1 MKKKK
6 KCKKKSN
13 YRKIPKKISDY
24 ELKKIISENKQRDI
38 KNIDD
43 LDPIKTIKNYEKE
56 INSFIEINLKEKDF
70 PWIFFKKTV
79 LFLISELIKPHDH
92 LIENINSFDSEKL
105 ETYIK
110 DKSTLVIAL
119 NLIKNVYVG
128 KYDI

>member
-6 KCKKKSN
+6 KSKNKSN
-13 YRKIPKKISDY
+13 YRKIPKKISDS

-43 LDPIKTIKNYEKE
+43 LDPIKTIRNYEKE
-56 INSFIEINLKEKDF
+56 IHNFIEVNLKEKDF

-79 LFLISELIKPHDH
+79 LFLISELIKPHDY

>member
-6 KCKKKSN
+6 KRKN
-13 YRKIPKKISDY
+13 NPLYRKIPKKISDSK
-24 ELKKIISENKQRDI
+24 LKKIISENKQRDI

-56 INSFIEINLKEKDF
+56 IDSFIEINLKEKDF

>member
-6 KCKKKSN
+6 KRKNNSID
-13 YRKIPKKISDY
+13 RKIPNKISDSN
-24 ELKKIISENKQRDI
+24 LKKIISENKQRDI

-56 INSFIEINLKEKDF
+56 IDSFIEINLKEKEF
-70 PWIFFKKTV
+70 PWIFFKKMI

>member
-6 KCKKKSN
+6 KSKKKSN
-13 YRKIPKKISDY
+13 YSKIPKKISDS
-24 ELKKIISENKQRDI
+24 ELKKIISDNKQRDI

-56 INSFIEINLKEKDF
+56 IHSFIEINLKEKDF

>member
-6 KCKKKSN
+6 KRKN
-13 YRKIPKKISDY
+13 NPLYRKIPKNISDSK
-24 ELKKIISENKQRDI
+24 LKKIISENKQRDI

-56 INSFIEINLKEKDF
+56 IDSFIEINLKEKDF
-70 PWIFFKKTV
+70 PWIFFKKMV

-105 ETYIK
+105 
-110 DKSTLVIAL
+110 D
-119 NLIKNVYVG
+119 LIKNVYVG

>member
-6 KCKKKSN
+6 KRKNKSN
-13 YRKIPKKISDY
+13 NKIPKKISHS
-24 ELKKIISENKQRDI
+24 ELKKIISDNKQRDI

-56 INSFIEINLKEKDF
+56 INNFIEINLKEKDF

-79 LFLISELIKPHDH
+79 LFLISELINPHDH

>member
-1 MKKKK
+1 MKKKRK
-6 KCKKKSN
+6 RKNNSN
-13 YRKIPKKISDY
+13 FKKIPKKISDS

-43 LDPIKTIKNYEKE
+43 LDPIKTIKNYQKE
-56 INSFIEINLKEKDF
+56 IDSFIEINLKEKDF
-70 PWIFFKKTV
+70 PWIFFKKMV

>member
-6 KCKKKSN
+6 NRKNKSN
-13 YRKIPKKISDY
+13 YRKIPKKISDL

-56 INSFIEINLKEKDF
+56 IQSFIEINLKEKDF
-70 PWIFFKKTV
+70 PWIFFKKTI

-128 KYDI
+128 KYDF

>member
-6 KCKKKSN
+6 KRKNNSN
-13 YRKIPKKISDY
+13 YKKIPKKISDS

-56 INSFIEINLKEKDF
+56 IHSFIEINLKEKDF

-92 LIENINSFDSEKL
+92 LIENINSFDYEKL

>member
-6 KCKKKSN
+6 KSKNKSN
-13 YRKIPKKISDY
+13 NRKIPKKISDY
-24 ELKKIISENKQRDI
+24 ELKKIISDNKQRDI
-38 KNIDD
+38 KNIDE
-43 LDPIKTIKNYEKE
+43 LDPIKTIKNYENE
-56 INSFIEINLKEKDF
+56 IHSFIEINLKEKDF

-105 ETYIK
+105 EAYIK

>member
-6 KCKKKSN
+6 KRKNTSN
-13 YRKIPKKISDY
+13 YKKIPKKISDY
-24 ELKKIISENKQRDI
+24 ELKKIISENKQRDL

-43 LDPIKTIKNYEKE
+43 LDPIKTIKDYEKE
-56 INSFIEINLKEKDF
+56 IYSLIEINLKEKDF
-70 PWIFFKKTV
+70 PWIFIKKTV

>member
-6 KCKKKSN
+6 KSKNKSK
-13 YRKIPKKISDY
+13 YRKIPKKISDS

-105 ETYIK
+105 ETFIK

>member
-6 KCKKKSN
+6 KNKNKSN
-13 YRKIPKKISDY
+13 YRKIPKKISDS

-43 LDPIKTIKNYEKE
+43 LDPIKTIKDYEKE
-56 INSFIEINLKEKDF
+56 IYSFIEINLKEKDF

-79 LFLISELIKPHDH
+79 LFLLSELIKPHDY

>member
-1 MKKKK
+1 MKKKRK
-6 KCKKKSN
+6 SKNKSN
-13 YRKIPKKISDY
+13 YKKIPKKISDSK
-24 ELKKIISENKQRDI
+24 LKKIISENKQRDI

>member
-6 KCKKKSN
+6 KSKNKST
-13 YRKIPKKISDY
+13 YRKIPKKISDS
-24 ELKKIISENKQRDI
+24 ELKKIISDNKQRDI

-43 LDPIKTIKNYEKE
+43 LDPIKTIKDYEKE
-56 INSFIEINLKEKDF
+56 IYSFIEINLKEKDF

-105 ETYIK
+105 ETYIR

>member
-6 KCKKKSN
+6 KRKNNSN
-13 YRKIPKKISDY
+13 YRKIPRKISDS
-24 ELKKIISENKQRDI
+24 ELKKIILDNKQRDI

-70 PWIFFKKTV
+70 PWIFFKKMV
-79 LFLISELIKPHDH
+79 IFLISELIKPHDH
-92 LIENINSFDSEKL
+92 LIENINSLDSEKL
-105 ETYIK
+105 EIYIK

>member
-6 KCKKKSN
+6 KRKNNSN
-13 YRKIPKKISDY
+13 YRKIPRKISDS
-24 ELKKIISENKQRDI
+24 ELKKIILENKQRDI

-70 PWIFFKKTV
+70 PWIFFKKMV
-79 LFLISELIKPHDH
+79 IFLISELIKPHDH

-105 ETYIK
+105 EIYIK

>member
-6 KCKKKSN
+6 KRKNNSN
-13 YRKIPKKISDY
+13 YRKIPRKISDS
-24 ELKKIISENKQRDI
+24 ELKKIIFENKQRDI

-70 PWIFFKKTV
+70 PWIFFKKMV
-79 LFLISELIKPHDH
+79 IFLISELIKPHDH
-92 LIENINSFDSEKL
+92 LIENANSFDSEKL
-105 ETYIK
+105 EIYIK

>member
-6 KCKKKSN
+6 KGKNKPN
-13 YRKIPKKISDY
+13 YRKIPKKISNS

-43 LDPIKTIKNYEKE
+43 LDPIKTISNYEKE
-56 INSFIEINLKEKDF
+56 IHSFIEINLKEKDF
-70 PWIFFKKTV
+70 HWIFFKKTV

-105 ETYIK
+105 ETYIR

>member
-6 KCKKKSN
+6 KRKNKSN
-13 YRKIPKKISDY
+13 NKIPKKISDY

-56 INSFIEINLKEKDF
+56 IDSFIEINLKEKDF

>member
-6 KCKKKSN
+6 KIKNKSN
-13 YRKIPKKISDY
+13 YKKIPRKISDS

-56 INSFIEINLKEKDF
+56 IDSFIEINLKEKDF
-70 PWIFFKKTV
+70 PWIFFKKMV